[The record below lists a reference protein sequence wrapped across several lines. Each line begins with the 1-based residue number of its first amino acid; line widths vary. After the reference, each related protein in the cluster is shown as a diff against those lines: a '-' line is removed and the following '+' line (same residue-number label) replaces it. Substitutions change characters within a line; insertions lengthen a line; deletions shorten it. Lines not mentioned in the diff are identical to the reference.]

1 MVNATMLSVAL
12 ALAALTEAPALPEEV
27 EVRLGA
33 EAAPLRMLVDRAA
46 ESGLPADLLVSKI
59 REGLAKNVEPSQI
72 RGATQRLGEALSL
85 ARSFIG
91 ERRSGPP
98 ARELLRA
105 VAEAQL
111 AGCRLAELDRL
122 LRTPSAPGP
131 TARAIEVLVDLV
143 LRGYPSAPAARVV
156 SAVLARE
163 PEALGRLPAILEQLR
178 QEQALSQ
185 RDVVAMLAPTRGG
198 VAGWPAELQRQ
209 QARERAESALG
220 GRRLLPANELR
231 ATRSRAG
238 QARSRGR

>member
-12 ALAALTEAPALPEEV
+12 ALAAVTEAAALPED
-27 EVRLGA
+27 VRLGA

-72 RGATQRLGEALSL
+72 RAAAQRLAEALSL

-98 ARELLRA
+98 ARELLQA
-105 VAEAQL
+105 VAQAHL
-111 AGCRLAELDRL
+111 AGCQLAELDRL
-122 LRTPSAPGP
+122 LRTRSAPGP

-143 LRGYPSAPAARVV
+143 LRGYPSASAARMV
-156 SAVLARE
+156 SGVLARE
-163 PEALGRLPAILEQLR
+163 PEALGRLPALLEELR

-209 QARERAESALG
+209 QARERAGRVLG
-220 GRRLLPANELR
+220 GRLLPANELR
-231 ATRSRAG
+231 ATRNRAS
-238 QARSRGR
+238 QARARGR